1 MGRKQAGNLWY
12 DYKQQARC
20 NMIVIL
26 QTQEAKEPYQLLD
39 ATIPKCYR
47 NFKNTISEQGLFSL
61 LREKGW
67 L

>member
-1 MGRKQAGNLWY
+1 
-12 DYKQQARC
+12 
-20 NMIVIL
+20 MIFIL

-61 LREKGW
+61 LREKG
-67 L
+67 